1 MIANSVRAILEKLN
15 KYTKSLLEGSVGSAV
30 NRSHYEITHS
40 HLLLQALED
49 GKGDLSYILAY
60 FKINEGL
67 FKNALQ
73 QELKELR
80 MGNTGRPVF
89 SPTFMDLL
97 EAGWAESSLN
107 LGQPEVRVAGIVLAL
122 RKRAASMS
130 RGLADQLALIN
141 VETLIGKFSEITA
154 HSKET
159 ADAPQGA
166 ERSADGSA
174 AEGSNLQRFTVNFTE
189 MARKGKVDPIFG
201 RDNEIRMVIDILS
214 RRRKNNPIMVGEAGV
229 GKTAVIE
236 GLALRIAQGQVPDIL
251 KNVEIRGLDMGLMA
265 AGAGVRGEFEN
276 RLKGVIKEVKSSATP
291 VILFIDET
299 HTIIGAGGEAGQND
313 AANLL
318 KPEMARGELKI
329 MGATTITE
337 FRKYFEKDPAM
348 ARRFQMVRVE
358 EPDPE
363 TAAIMLRGLRTNYE
377 KFHGVKITYEGV
389 KAACELSHKYIAG
402 RQLPDKAVDLLD
414 TAAAR
419 VKMGLTSKPPVL
431 VNLEQAVENLKI
443 EIISLEKDLAN
454 GILPDTEG
462 LEKARTRLELAQA
475 EAAEVEARWT
485 IELNAVKEIIAMQDQ
500 LTAGQPLSS
509 SAQSL
514 SAGKPAPAAGA
525 AVAGATDAK
534 SADGKDAATPLTAE
548 EEATLRKQMDFK
560 WKALEEL
567 QGETPMV
574 HAHVGRE
581 VIAQIIG
588 EWTGIPAG
596 SMLKNEAQS
605 LIDLDKTINERVVGQ
620 EKGVAEIASTL
631 RSAKLGLGN
640 PEAPMGVF
648 LVTGPSGVGKTEVA
662 RAISDILFGGEK
674 FVVTINMSEYQD
686 SMSITQLKGASAGY
700 VGYGDGGVLTEGVR
714 KRPYTVVILD
724 EVEKAHKDVLNMF
737 YQVFDKGILRD
748 GEGRDI
754 SFRNTVIIMTSNL
767 GLDTITR
774 IHAEGSANTL
784 DDYRQAI
791 LQELTDHFAPALL
804 ARCKVVPF
812 LPLDSDV
819 LKRIVF
825 LKLMKLGKRLMDK
838 HKLAFAVAPEVVRD
852 IVMLCTTSQSG
863 ARNID
868 TIIDQRLMPEITKH
882 LLLHMAEGS
891 TYTHLFL
898 SSDDKGGFN
907 CSFSVGDFQMPE
919 RNEDGSIVDNGDGS
933 TSEDTTGDDTLVM
946 ERSGTDT
953 SEQPE

>member
-1 MIANSVRAILEKLN
+1 MISNSPRAILEKLN

-40 HLLLQALED
+40 HLLSQALEE
-49 GKGDLSYILAY
+49 GKGDLSYILAF

-67 FKNALQ
+67 FKTALQ
-73 QELKELR
+73 QEMKELR

-89 SPTFMDLL
+89 SPTFMNLL
-97 EAGWAESSLN
+97 EAAWAESSLN
-107 LGQPEVRVAGIVLAL
+107 LGQAGIRTAGIVLAL
-122 RKRAASMS
+122 KKMSGSIS
-130 RGLADQLALIN
+130 RGLSDQLAMVN
-141 VETLIGKFSEITA
+141 TETLLTKFAEITA

-159 ADAPQGA
+159 EEAPEGA
-166 ERSADGSA
+166 RGEDGA
-174 AEGSNLQRFTVNFTE
+174 PAEGSNLQRFTVNFTE

-329 MGATTITE
+329 MGATTLTE

-348 ARRFQMVRVE
+348 ARRFQMVKVE

-363 TAAIMLRGLRTNYE
+363 TAAIMLRGLRVNYE
-377 KFHGVKITYEGV
+377 KFHGVKITYEGI

-419 VKMGLTSKPPVL
+419 VKMGLTAKPPVL
-431 VNLEQAVENLKI
+431 VNLDQAIENLKI
-443 EIISLEKDLAN
+443 EIAALEKDESSGVLSDKE
-454 GILPDTEG
+454 ILGKCRESLVSVT
-462 LEKARTRLELAQA
+462 A
-475 EAAEVEARWT
+475 EAADVEARWKN
-485 IELNAVKEIIAMQDQ
+485 ELEKVKEIIAIQDK
-500 LTAGQPLSS
+500 LV
-509 SAQSL
+509 
-514 SAGKPAPAAGA
+514 APAKP
-525 AVAGATDAK
+525 DAK
-534 SADGKDAATPLTAE
+534 KGAKGPDPKAAEAPAPLTAE
-548 EEATLRKQMDFK
+548 EEAALRAEMDLK
-560 WKALEEL
+560 WKGLEAI
-567 QGETPMV
+567 QGESPMV
-574 HAHVGRE
+574 HAHVSRE
-581 VIAQIIG
+581 VIAQIIA

-596 SMLKNEAQS
+596 SMLKNEAQA
-605 LIDLDKTINERVVGQ
+605 LLDLEKTINEKVVGQ
-620 EKGVAEIASTL
+620 EGGVQEIASTL

-648 LVTGPSGVGKTEVA
+648 LITGPSGVGKTEVA
-662 RAISDILFGGEK
+662 RTISDVLFGGEK

-737 YQVFDKGILRD
+737 YQVFDKGSLRD

-754 SFRNTVIIMTSNL
+754 NFRNTVIIMTSNL

-774 IHAEGSANTL
+774 MANDGNAYSL
-784 DDYRQAI
+784 DDIRAGI

-812 LPLDSDV
+812 LPLDSEV

-825 LKLMKLGKRLMDK
+825 LKLMKLGKRLMER

-852 IVMLCTTSQSG
+852 IVFLCTTSQSG

-868 TIIDQRLMPEITKH
+868 TIIDQKLMPKISEQ
-882 LLLHMAEGS
+882 LLMHMADDKV
-891 TYTHLFL
+891 YTHLFL
-898 SSDDKGGFN
+898 SSDEKTGFN
-907 CSFSVGDFQMPE
+907 CTFSVGEFQMPE
-919 RNEDGSIVDNGDGS
+919 SASDGSEEGS
-933 TSEDTTGDDTLVM
+933 AAGETGEETLVM
-946 ERSGTDT
+946 DRSKAAAAEEAG
-953 SEQPE
+953 

>member
-1 MIANSVRAILEKLN
+1 MIANSVRAILEKMN
-15 KYTKSLLEGSVGSAV
+15 KYSKTLLEGSVGACV
-30 NRSHYEITHS
+30 TRSHYEVTAS
-40 HLLLQALED
+40 HLLLQAMEE
-49 GKGDLSYILAY
+49 GKGDLPYILAY
-60 FKINEGL
+60 FKINDGL
-67 FKNALQ
+67 FKAALQ
-73 QELKELR
+73 QDLKELR
-80 MGNTGRPVF
+80 MGNTGKPVF
-89 SPTFMDLL
+89 SPTFMNML
-97 EAGWAESSLN
+97 EAAWAESSLN
-107 LGQPEVRVAGIVLAL
+107 LGQSEIRTAGIILAL
-122 RKRAASMS
+122 RKSAGMTS

-141 VETLIGKFSEITA
+141 VETLLSKFAEITA

-159 ADAPQGA
+159 EDAPQGTD
-166 ERSADGSA
+166 RNADGTT
-174 AEGSNLQRFTVNFTE
+174 AEGSNLSRFTVDFTE

-276 RLKGVIKEVKSSATP
+276 RLKGVIKEVKASTTP
-291 VILFIDET
+291 IILFIDET

-329 MGATTITE
+329 MGATTLTE

-363 TAAIMLRGLRTNYE
+363 TAAIMLRGLRVNYE
-377 KFHGVKITYEGV
+377 KFHGVKITYEGI

-419 VKMGLTSKPPVL
+419 VKMGLTAKPPVL
-431 VNLEQAVENLKI
+431 VNLDQAVENLRI
-443 EIISLEKDLAN
+443 EIAALEKDEAAGVLSDRE
-454 GILPDTEG
+454 ILG
-462 LEKARTRLELAQA
+462 KCRASLESVMA
-475 EAAEVEARWT
+475 EAAELETRWKT
-485 IELNAVKEIIAMQDQ
+485 ELEAVKEIIAIQDK
-500 LTAGQPLSS
+500 LS
-509 SAQSL
+509 
-514 SAGKPAPAAGA
+514 PPAAGK
-525 AVAGATDAK
+525 GADKKT
-534 SADGKDAATPLTAE
+534 SADGKAAEGKAAKGASSAPETALTAE
-548 EEATLRKQMDFK
+548 EEAALRADMEAK
-560 WKALEEL
+560 WKKLEEF

-574 HAHVGRE
+574 HAHVSRE
-581 VIAQIIG
+581 VIAQIIA

-596 SMLKNEAQS
+596 SMLKNEAQA
-605 LIDLDKTINERVVGQ
+605 LIDLEKTINEKVVGQ
-620 EKGVAEIASTL
+620 EAGVREIAATL

-662 RAISDILFGGEK
+662 RTISDVLFGGEK

-737 YQVFDKGILRD
+737 YQVFDKGMLRD

-754 SFRNTVIIMTSNL
+754 NFRNTVIIMTSNL

-774 IHAEGSANTL
+774 MANDGNPYTL
-784 DDYRQAI
+784 DDIRDGI

-812 LPLDSDV
+812 LPLDAEV

-825 LKLMKLGKRLMDK
+825 LKLMKLGKRLMEK
-838 HKLAFAVAPEVVRD
+838 HKLAFAVTPEVVRD
-852 IVMLCTTSQSG
+852 IVILCTTSQSG

-868 TIIDQRLMPEITKH
+868 TIIDQKIMPEISNH
-882 LLLHMAEGS
+882 LLMHMAEDKVF
-891 TYTHLFL
+891 THLFL
-898 SSDDKGGFN
+898 ASDPDTGFV
-907 CSFSVGDFQMPE
+907 CSFSVGDFQAPQPSADAE
-919 RNEDGSIVDNGDGS
+919 EEDPSGDE
-933 TSEDTTGDDTLVM
+933 TEVM
-946 ERSGTDT
+946 ERSKAT
-953 SEQPE
+953 SGEAG

>member
-1 MIANSVRAILEKLN
+1 MIANSPKAILEKMN
-15 KYTKSLLEGSVGSAV
+15 HYTSTLFMGAAGMAGI
-30 NRSHYEITHS
+30 RTHYTVTAS
-40 HLLLQALED
+40 HLLSQALEE
-49 GKGDLSYILAY
+49 GKSDLNYILAY
-60 FKINEGL
+60 FKINVGL
-67 FKNALQ
+67 FKTALEQ
-73 QELKELR
+73 DLKELK
-80 MGNTGRPVF
+80 MGNTGKPAF
-89 SPTFMDLL
+89 DPNLMNLL
-97 EAGWAESSLN
+97 ESSWMEASLN
-107 LGQPEVRVAGIVLAL
+107 LGQSTIRTAAVVLAL
-122 RKRAASMS
+122 KKT
-130 RGLADQLALIN
+130 RGLTSPGLSDQLAL
-141 VETLIGKFSEITA
+141 VSAETLIAKFGEITA

-159 ADAPQGA
+159 AEAPQGT
-166 ERSADGSA
+166 ERGADGA
-174 AEGSNLQRFTVNFTE
+174 PVEGSALQRFTVNFTE
-189 MARKGKVDPIFG
+189 MARQGKVDPIFG

-251 KNVEIRGLDMGLMA
+251 KKVEIRGLDMGLMA

-276 RLKGVIKEVKSSATP
+276 RLKGVIKEVKSSPVP

-329 MGATTITE
+329 MGATTLTE

-348 ARRFQMVRVE
+348 ARRFQMVKVE

-363 TAAIMLRGLRTNYE
+363 TAAIMLRGLRVNYE
-377 KFHGVKITYEGV
+377 KFHGVKITYDGI

-419 VKMGLTSKPPVL
+419 VKMGLTAKPPVL
-431 VNLEQAVENLKI
+431 VNLDQAVENLKI
-443 EIISLEKDLAN
+443 EIAALEKDDAA
-454 GILPDTEG
+454 GILEEKEP
-462 LEKARTRLELAQA
+462 LEKARARLENAQA
-475 EAAEVEARWT
+475 EAKDIEAKWSK
-485 IELNAVKEIIAMQDQ
+485 ELDLVKDIIVLQDR
-500 LTAGQPLSS
+500 LAL
-509 SAQSL
+509 AKE
-514 SAGKPAPAAGA
+514 GKPPAGA
-525 AVAGATDAK
+525 EKGAK
-534 SADGKDAATPLTAE
+534 SAAGGSPENPEALAAE
-548 EEATLRKQMDFK
+548 MEAK
-560 WKALEEL
+560 WDALEGM
-567 QGETPMV
+567 QGESPMV
-574 HAHVGRE
+574 HAHVGKE
-581 VIAQIIG
+581 VVAAIIG

-596 SMLKNEAQS
+596 NMLKNEAQA
-605 LIDLDKTINERVVGQ
+605 LLDLEQTINERVVGQ
-620 EKGVAEIASTL
+620 EMGVTEIASTL
-631 RSAKLGLGN
+631 RGAKLGLGN

-737 YQVFDKGILRD
+737 YQVFDKGMLRD

-754 SFRNTVIIMTSNL
+754 NFRNTVIIMTSNL

-774 IHAEGSANTL
+774 LHATGEARHL
-784 DDYRQAI
+784 DDYREAI

-812 LPLDSDV
+812 LPLDSEV

-825 LKLMKLGKRLMDK
+825 LKLMKLGRRLMER

-852 IVMLCTTSQSG
+852 IVMLCTVAQSG

-868 TIIDQRLMPEITKH
+868 TIIDQKLMPEISKQLLGH
-882 LLLHMAEGS
+882 LAENQVH
-891 TYTHLFL
+891 THLFIG
-898 SSDDKGGFN
+898 SDGDGRFL
-907 CSFSVGDFQMPE
+907 CSFSNGDFQAPE
-919 RNEDGSIVDNGDGS
+919 VPEANAGNGSV
-933 TSEDTTGDDTLVM
+933 SEADTLAVGREESSGDTLAL
-946 ERSGTDT
+946 ERDAAR
-953 SEQPE
+953 

>member
-1 MIANSVRAILEKLN
+1 MGAPAMISNSPRAILEKLN
-15 KYTKSLLEGSVGSAV
+15 KYTKSLLEGAVGSAV
-30 NRSHYEITHS
+30 NRSHYEITYS
-40 HLLLQALED
+40 HLLGQALEE
-49 GKGDLSYILAY
+49 GKGDLSYILVY

-67 FKNALQ
+67 FKTALN

-89 SPTFMDLL
+89 SPTFMNLL
-97 EAGWAESSLN
+97 EAAWAESSLN
-107 LGQPEVRVAGIVLAL
+107 LGATSVRTAGIVLAL
-122 RKRAASMS
+122 KKMTGSVS
-130 RGLADQLALIN
+130 RGLADQLAMVN
-141 VETLIGKFSEITA
+141 AETLQAKFAEITA

-159 ADAPQGA
+159 EEAPEGA
-166 ERSADGSA
+166 RAEDGA
-174 AEGSNLQRFTVNFTE
+174 PAEGSNLQRFTVNFTE
-189 MARKGKVDPIFG
+189 QARKGKVDPIFG

-276 RLKGVIKEVKSSATP
+276 RLKGVIKEVKSSTVP

-329 MGATTITE
+329 MGATTLTE

-348 ARRFQMVRVE
+348 ARRFQMVKVE

-363 TAAIMLRGLRTNYE
+363 TAAIMLRGLRVNYE
-377 KFHGVKITYEGV
+377 KFHGVKITYEGI

-419 VKMGLTSKPPVL
+419 VKMGLTAKPPVL
-431 VNLEQAVENLKI
+431 VNLDQAIENLKI
-443 EIISLEKDLAN
+443 EIAALEKDESAGVLADKE
-454 GILPDTEG
+454 ILGKCRES
-462 LEKARTRLELAQA
+462 LEAVMA
-475 EAAEVEARWT
+475 EAAEVETKWKA
-485 IELNAVKEIIAMQDQ
+485 ELEAVKEIIAIQDR
-500 LTAGQPLSS
+500 LTGSKDAIDAAKG
-509 SAQSL
+509 
-514 SAGKPAPAAGA
+514 GKPPVSKDPKAAAP
-525 AVAGATDAK
+525 VAL
-534 SADGKDAATPLTAE
+534 SLE
-548 EEATLRKQMDFK
+548 EEAALRADMEAK
-560 WKALEEL
+560 WKALESI

-574 HAHVGRE
+574 HAHVSRE

-588 EWTGIPAG
+588 EWTGIPTG
-596 SMLKNEAQS
+596 SMLKNEAQA
-605 LIDLDKTINERVVGQ
+605 LIDLEKTINEKVVGQ
-620 EKGVAEIASTL
+620 EAGVREIASTL

-662 RAISDILFGGEK
+662 RTISDVLFGGEK

-737 YQVFDKGILRD
+737 YQVFDKGMLRD

-754 SFRNTVIIMTSNL
+754 NFRNTVIIMTSNL

-774 IHAEGSANTL
+774 MANDGNAYTL
-784 DDYRQAI
+784 DDIRDGI

-812 LPLDSDV
+812 LPLDAEV

-825 LKLMKLGKRLMDK
+825 LKLMKLGKRLMEK

-852 IVMLCTTSQSG
+852 IVLLCTTSQSG

-868 TIIDQRLMPEITKH
+868 TIIDQKLMPEISKH
-882 LLLHMAEGS
+882 ILMHMAEDKVF
-891 TYTHLFL
+891 THLFL
-898 SSDDKGGFN
+898 ASDPKVGFV
-907 CSFSVGDFQMPE
+907 CGFSVGDFKMPE
-919 RNEDGSIVDNGDGS
+919 TAEADDDEGTPG
-933 TSEDTTGDDTLVM
+933 EDTLVM
-946 ERSGTDT
+946 ERSNAGA
-953 SEQPE
+953 EEPA

>member
-1 MIANSVRAILEKLN
+1 MIANSVRSILEKLN
-15 KYTKSLLEGSVGSAV
+15 KYNRSMLEGAVGSCV
-30 NRSHYEITHS
+30 TRSHYEVTAS
-40 HLLLQALED
+40 HILTQALEE
-49 GKGDLSYILAY
+49 GKGDLPYILAY
-60 FKINEGL
+60 FKVSGAL
-67 FKNALQ
+67 FKNALVQ
-73 QELKELR
+73 DLKELR
-80 MGNTGRPVF
+80 TGNTGKPVF
-89 SPTFMDLL
+89 SPTFMTML
-97 EAGWAESSLN
+97 ESAWAEASLN
-107 LGQPEVRVAGIVLAL
+107 LGQSEIRTAAILLAL
-122 RKRAASMS
+122 RRAPGSVS
-130 RGLADQLALIN
+130 PGLADQLAMIN
-141 VETLIGKFSEITA
+141 PETLLAKFAEITA
-154 HSKET
+154 HSKESE
-159 ADAPQGA
+159 DAPQGSD
-166 ERSADGSA
+166 RNADGTT
-174 AEGSNLQRFTVNFTE
+174 AEGSSLSRFTVDFTE
-189 MARKGKVDPIFG
+189 MARKGKIDPIFG
-201 RDNEIRMVIDILS
+201 RDNEIRMIIDILS

-251 KNVEIRGLDMGLMA
+251 KNVEIRMLDMGLLA

-276 RLKGVIKEVKSSATP
+276 RLKGVIKEVKASTTP

-348 ARRFQMVRVE
+348 ARRFQMVRIE
-358 EPDPE
+358 EPDPA

-377 KFHGVKITYEGV
+377 KFHGVKITYDGV
-389 KAACELSHKYIAG
+389 KAACDLSHKFIAG

-419 VKMGLTSKPPVL
+419 VKMGLSAKPPVL
-431 VNLEQAVENLKI
+431 INLEQAIENMKI
-443 EIISLEKDLAN
+443 EIIALEKDDASGILTDREILAN
-454 GILPDTEG
+454 T
-462 LEKARTRLELAQA
+462 KARLELALT
-475 EAAEVEARWT
+475 ETAEVESRWST
-485 IELNAVKEIIAMQDQ
+485 ELGMVKDIIAIQDKLVANKPGATADKDSKSAKGAAKEVKE
-500 LTAGQPLSS
+500 
-509 SAQSL
+509 
-514 SAGKPAPAAGA
+514 AP
-525 AVAGATDAK
+525 V
-534 SADGKDAATPLTAE
+534 PLTQE
-548 EEATLRKQMDFK
+548 EETALRLDMEGK
-560 WKALEEL
+560 WKALEEF
-567 QGETPMV
+567 QGENATV
-574 HAHVGRE
+574 HAHVGPE

-596 SMLKNEAQS
+596 NMLKNEAQS
-605 LIDLDKTINERVVGQ
+605 LIELERTIIERVVGQ
-620 EKGVAEIASTL
+620 DAGVEEISSTL
-631 RSAKLGLGN
+631 RSAKLGLSN

-648 LVTGPSGVGKTEVA
+648 LITGPSGVGKTEVA
-662 RAISDILFGGEK
+662 RVISDILFGGEK

-737 YQVFDKGILRD
+737 YQVFDKGMLRD

-774 IHAEGSANTL
+774 VHAEGSANSL
-784 DDYRQAI
+784 DEYRQAI

-812 LPLDSDV
+812 LPLDSEV

-825 LKLMKLGKRLMDK
+825 MKLMKLGKRLMER

-868 TIIDQRLMPEITKH
+868 TIIDQKLMPEISKN
-882 LLLHMAEGS
+882 LLYHMAEGKIF
-891 TYTHLFL
+891 THLFL
-898 SSDDKGGFN
+898 SVNDSGGFA
-907 CSFSVGDFQMPE
+907 CSFSVGDFQLPE
-919 RNEDGSIVDNGDGS
+919 SQAPLAVEGSEEDGGVA
-933 TSEDTTGDDTLVM
+933 SEEEAALVAEGEETTIIGK
-946 ERSGTDT
+946 
-953 SEQPE
+953 PE

>member
-1 MIANSVRAILEKLN
+1 MIANSVRNILGKLN
-15 KYTKSLLEGSVGSAV
+15 KYNRSMLEGAVGACV
-30 NRSHYEITHS
+30 TRSHYEVTAS
-40 HLLLQALED
+40 HILSQALEE
-49 GKGDLSYILAY
+49 GKGDLPYILAY
-60 FKINEGL
+60 FKVNGGL
-67 FKNALQ
+67 FKNALVQ
-73 QELKELR
+73 DLKELR
-80 MGNTGRPVF
+80 TGNSGKPVF
-89 SPTFMDLL
+89 SPAFMSVL
-97 EAGWAESSLN
+97 EASWAEASLN
-107 LGQPEVRVAGIVLAL
+107 LNQTEIRTAAILLAL
-122 RKRAASMS
+122 RRAPGIISP
-130 RGLADQLALIN
+130 GLADQLAMIN
-141 VETLIGKFSEITA
+141 PEILVEKFAEITA
-154 HSKET
+154 HSKESE
-159 ADAPQGA
+159 DAPQGGD
-166 ERSADGSA
+166 RNADGTT
-174 AEGSNLQRFTVNFTE
+174 AEGSALSRFTVNFTE
-189 MARKGKVDPIFG
+189 MAAKGKIDPIFG
-201 RDNEIRMVIDILS
+201 RDNEIRMIIDILS

-236 GLALRIAQGQVPDIL
+236 GLALRIAQGQVPAIL
-251 KNVEIRGLDMGLMA
+251 KNVEIRMLDMGLMA

-276 RLKGVIKEVKSSATP
+276 RLKGVIKEVKASTTP

-348 ARRFQMVRVE
+348 ARRFQMVRIE
-358 EPDPE
+358 EPDPA

-389 KAACELSHKYIAG
+389 KAACDLSHKYIAG

-419 VKMGLTSKPPVL
+419 VKMGLSAKPPVL
-431 VNLEQAVENLKI
+431 VNLEQAIENMKI
-443 EIISLEKDLAN
+443 EIVALEKDDSS
-454 GILPDTEG
+454 GILTDREILGNTR
-462 LEKARTRLELAQA
+462 ARLETAMA
-475 EAAEVEARWT
+475 EIVEVDAKWNK
-485 IELNAVKEIIAMQDQ
+485 ELNMVKDIIALQDK
-500 LTAGQPLSS
+500 LT
-509 SAQSL
+509 
-514 SAGKPAPAAGA
+514 AGKPAAAKTGKEGA
-525 AVAGATDAK
+525 KAEAKVAP
-534 SADGKDAATPLTAE
+534 SPKDAAASIETVPLTAE
-548 EEATLRKQMDFK
+548 QEAAIREEMEGK

-567 QGETPMV
+567 QGENPTV
-574 HAHVGRE
+574 HAHVGPE

-596 SMLKNEAQS
+596 NMLKNEAQA
-605 LIDLDKTINERVVGQ
+605 LIELERTINERVVGQ
-620 EKGVAEIASTL
+620 DLGVEEISSTL
-631 RSAKLGLGN
+631 RSAKLGLSN

-648 LVTGPSGVGKTEVA
+648 LITGPSGVGKTEVA

-737 YQVFDKGILRD
+737 YQVFDKGMLRD

-774 IHAEGSANTL
+774 MHAEGTATGL

-812 LPLDSDV
+812 LPLDSEV

-825 LKLMKLGKRLMDK
+825 LKLMKLGKRLMEK

-868 TIIDQRLMPEITKH
+868 TIIDQKLMPEISKH
-882 LLLHMAEGS
+882 LLYHMADGKVF
-891 TYTHLFL
+891 THLFL
-898 SSDDKGGFN
+898 TSDPKTGFA
-907 CSFSVGDFQMPE
+907 CSFSVGDFQLPE
-919 RNEDGSIVDNGDGS
+919 RTEEDPFANEANEDQQAASG
-933 TSEDTTGDDTLVM
+933 EDTLTL
-946 ERSGTDT
+946 ERKAETA
-953 SEQPE
+953 E

>member
-15 KYTKSLLEGSVGSAV
+15 KYNKSLLEGAVGACV
-30 NRSHYEITHS
+30 TRSHYEVTAS
-40 HLLLQALED
+40 HILLQALDE
-49 GKGDLSYILAY
+49 GKGDLPYILAY
-60 FKINEGL
+60 FKVNGGL
-67 FKNALQ
+67 FKSALQ
-73 QELKELR
+73 QDLKELR
-80 MGNTGRPVF
+80 VGNTGKPVF
-89 SPTFMDLL
+89 SPNFMSML
-97 EAGWAESSLN
+97 EAAWAESSLN
-107 LGQPEVRVAGIVLAL
+107 LGQSEIRTAAILLAL
-122 RKRAASMS
+122 RRNPGGIS
-130 RGLADQLALIN
+130 RGLSDQLVMIN
-141 VETLIGKFSEITA
+141 PETLLSKFAEITA
-154 HSKET
+154 HSKESEE
-159 ADAPQGA
+159 APQGTD
-166 ERSADGSA
+166 RNADGTT
-174 AEGSNLQRFTVNFTE
+174 AEGSALSRFTVDFTD

-251 KNVEIRGLDMGLMA
+251 KNVEIRGLDMGLLA

-276 RLKGVIKEVKSSATP
+276 RLKSVIKEVKASTTP

-329 MGATTITE
+329 MGATTLTE

-348 ARRFQMVRVE
+348 ARRFQMVRIE
-358 EPDPE
+358 EPDPA

-389 KAACELSHKYIAG
+389 KAACDLSHKFIAG

-419 VKMGLTSKPPVL
+419 VKMGLTAKPPVL
-431 VNLEQAVENLKI
+431 VNLEQAIENMKI
-443 EIISLEKDLAN
+443 EIVSLEKDDSA
-454 GILPDTEG
+454 GILADREVVGKTKE
-462 LEKARTRLELAQA
+462 RLETAQA
-475 EAAEVEARWT
+475 EAAIVEATWT
-485 IELNAVKEIIAMQDQ
+485 KELDLVKEIIVIQDK
-500 LTAGQPLSS
+500 LIAS
-509 SAQSL
+509 
-514 SAGKPAPAAGA
+514 KAALA
-525 AVAGATDAK
+525 
-534 SADGKDAATPLTAE
+534 GKDAKGEAKPSAKGTAE
-548 EEATLRKQMDFK
+548 AKAPSVPLSAEAEAALREDMEAK
-560 WKALEEL
+560 WKILEGL
-567 QGETPMV
+567 QGENPMV
-574 HAHVGRE
+574 HAHVGPE

-596 SMLKNEAQS
+596 NMLKNEAQA
-605 LIDLDKTINERVVGQ
+605 LIELERTINERVVGQ
-620 EKGVAEIASTL
+620 EKGVEEISSTL
-631 RSAKLGLGN
+631 RSAKLGLSN

-737 YQVFDKGILRD
+737 YQVFDKGSLRD

-754 SFRNTVIIMTSNL
+754 NFRNTVIIMTSNL

-774 IHAEGSANTL
+774 LHAEGSANTL

-825 LKLMKLGKRLMDK
+825 LKLMKLGKRLMER

-868 TIIDQRLMPEITKH
+868 SIIDQKLMPEISKH
-882 LLLHMAEGS
+882 LLYHMADGQIF
-891 TYTHLFL
+891 THLFL
-898 SSDDKGGFN
+898 STDDKGGFK
-907 CSFSVGDFQMPE
+907 CSFSTGDFSFPE
-919 RNEDGSIVDNGDGS
+919 TTEVAPDEDSSFAKND
-933 TSEDTTGDDTLVM
+933 EETLVI
-946 ERSGTDT
+946 ERSET
-953 SEQPE
+953 ENLEPKH

>member
-1 MIANSVRAILEKLN
+1 MISNSPRAILEKLN
-15 KYTKSLLEGSVGSAV
+15 KYTKSLLEGAVGSAV

-40 HLLLQALED
+40 HLLGQAMEE
-49 GKGDLSYILAY
+49 GKGDLSYILAF
-60 FKINEGL
+60 FKVNEGL
-67 FKNALQ
+67 FKTALQ

-89 SPTFMDLL
+89 SPTFMNLL
-97 EAGWAESSLN
+97 EAAWAESSLN
-107 LGQPEVRVAGIVLAL
+107 LGSPTVRTAGMVLAL
-122 RKRAASMS
+122 KKMSGSIS
-130 RGLADQLALIN
+130 RGLSDQLAMIN
-141 VETLIGKFSEITA
+141 SETLLTKFAEITA

-159 ADAPQGA
+159 EEAPEGTRGEDGA
-166 ERSADGSA
+166 P

-189 MARKGKVDPIFG
+189 QARKGKVDPIFG

-276 RLKGVIKEVKSSATP
+276 RLKGVIKEVKSSTTP

-348 ARRFQMVRVE
+348 ARRFQMVKVE

-363 TAAIMLRGLRTNYE
+363 TAAIMLRGLRVNYE
-377 KFHGVKITYEGV
+377 KFHGVKITYEGI
-389 KAACELSHKYIAG
+389 KAACDLSHKYIAG

-419 VKMGLTSKPPVL
+419 VKMGLTAKPPVL
-431 VNLEQAVENLKI
+431 VNLDQAIENTKI
-443 EIISLEKDLAN
+443 EIATLEKDDAS
-454 GILPDTEG
+454 GALPDREVLTR
-462 LEKARTRLELAQA
+462 ARTRLENVSA
-475 EAAEVEARWT
+475 EAKAVEEKWT
-485 IELNAVKEIIAMQDQ
+485 KELEMVKEIIGLQDK
-500 LTAGQPLSS
+500 LI
-509 SAQSL
+509 
-514 SAGKPAPAAGA
+514 AGKPG
-525 AVAGATDAK
+525 DAK
-534 SADGKDAATPLTAE
+534 PAKDAKDAKPDPKAPSQAPVVPLTAE
-548 EEATLRKQMDFK
+548 QEAALREDLDGK
-560 WKALEEL
+560 WKALEEF
-567 QGETPMV
+567 QGDEGMV
-574 HAHVGRE
+574 HAHVSPE

-596 SMLKNEAQS
+596 NMLKNEAQS
-605 LIDLDKTINERVVGQ
+605 LLDLENTINSRVVGQ
-620 EKGVAEIASTL
+620 EMGVAEMASTL
-631 RSAKLGLGN
+631 RGAKLGLGN

-686 SMSITQLKGASAGY
+686 SMSVTQLKGASAGY

-737 YQVFDKGILRD
+737 YQVFDKGMLRD

-754 SFRNTVIIMTSNL
+754 NFRNTVIIMTSNL
-767 GLDTITR
+767 GLETITAM
-774 IHAEGSANTL
+774 HAMGEATHL
-784 DDYRQAI
+784 DQYREAI
-791 LQELTDHFAPALL
+791 LGELTAHFAPALL
-804 ARCKVVPF
+804 ARCKTVPF
-812 LPLDSDV
+812 LPLDSEV
-819 LKRIVF
+819 LKRIVMM
-825 LKLMKLGKRLMDK
+825 KLMKLGKRLMEK

-868 TIIDQRLMPEITKH
+868 TIIDQRLMPLISSNI
-882 LLLHMAEGS
+882 LQHMAEEKVF
-891 TYTHLFL
+891 THLFL
-898 SSDDKGGFN
+898 YSDDKTGFGCN
-907 CSFSVGDFQMPE
+907 FSVGEFQLPE
-919 RNEDGSIVDNGDGS
+919 SSQNGESGEG
-933 TSEDTTGDDTLVM
+933 TESEGADDDTLAL
-946 ERSGTDT
+946 ERSKAGAVEDAG
-953 SEQPE
+953 

>member
-1 MIANSVRAILEKLN
+1 MIANSVRAILGKLN
-15 KYTKSLLEGSVGSAV
+15 KYNRSMLEGAVGACV
-30 NRSHYEITHS
+30 TRSHYEVTAS
-40 HLLLQALED
+40 HILSQALEE
-49 GKGDLSYILAY
+49 GKGDLPYILAY
-60 FKINEGL
+60 FKVNGGL
-67 FKNALQ
+67 FKTALVQ
-73 QELKELR
+73 DLKELR
-80 MGNTGRPVF
+80 TGNTGKPVF
-89 SPTFMDLL
+89 SPTFMALL
-97 EAGWAESSLN
+97 EAAWAESSLN
-107 LGQPEVRVAGIVLAL
+107 LNQTEIRTAALLLAL
-122 RKRAASMS
+122 RRAPGTTSP
-130 RGLADQLALIN
+130 GLADQLAMIN
-141 VETLIGKFSEITA
+141 PETLVEKFAEITA
-154 HSKET
+154 HSKESEE
-159 ADAPQGA
+159 APQGGD
-166 ERSADGSA
+166 RNADGTT
-174 AEGSNLQRFTVNFTE
+174 AEGSALSRFTVNFTD
-189 MARKGKVDPIFG
+189 MAAKGKIDPIFG
-201 RDNEIRMVIDILS
+201 RDNEIRMIIDILS

-236 GLALRIAQGQVPDIL
+236 GLALRIANGQVPAIL
-251 KNVEIRGLDMGLMA
+251 KNVEIRMLDMGLLA

-276 RLKGVIKEVKSSATP
+276 RLKGVIKEVKASTTP

-348 ARRFQMVRVE
+348 ARRFQMVRIE
-358 EPDPE
+358 EPDPA

-377 KFHGVKITYEGV
+377 KFHGVKITYDGV
-389 KAACELSHKYIAG
+389 KAACDLSHKFIAG

-419 VKMGLTSKPPVL
+419 VKMGLTAKPQVL
-431 VNLEQAVENLKI
+431 VNLEQAIENMKI
-443 EIISLEKDLAN
+443 EIVALEKDNAS
-454 GILPDTEG
+454 GILNDQEILGTTKDR
-462 LEKARTRLELAQA
+462 LEKAVLETAEVESRWTKELDMVKDIIAIQDQLVAPPGKEAKNGKGDAKATKEVKDAPVPLTPEA
-475 EAAEVEARWT
+475 EAALR
-485 IELNAVKEIIAMQDQ
+485 LDM
-500 LTAGQPLSS
+500 
-509 SAQSL
+509 
-514 SAGKPAPAAGA
+514 
-525 AVAGATDAK
+525 
-534 SADGKDAATPLTAE
+534 AD
-548 EEATLRKQMDFK
+548 K
-560 WKALEEL
+560 WKVLEEF
-567 QGETPMV
+567 QGENPTV
-574 HAHVGRE
+574 HAHVGPE

-596 SMLKNEAQS
+596 NMLKNEAQA
-605 LIDLDKTINERVVGQ
+605 LIELERTINERVVGQ
-620 EKGVAEIASTL
+620 DAGVEEISSTL
-631 RSAKLGLGN
+631 RSAKLGLSN

-648 LVTGPSGVGKTEVA
+648 LITGPSGVGKTEVA

-737 YQVFDKGILRD
+737 YQVFDKGMLRD

-774 IHAEGSANTL
+774 IHAEGSANNL

-791 LQELTDHFAPALL
+791 LGELTDHFAPALL

-812 LPLDSDV
+812 LPLDSEV

-825 LKLMKLGKRLMDK
+825 MKLMKLGKRLMER

-868 TIIDQRLMPEITKH
+868 TIIDQKLMPEISKH
-882 LLLHMAEGS
+882 ILYHMADS
-891 TYTHLFL
+891 KIFTHLFL
-898 SSDDKGGFN
+898 SSDSKGGFS
-907 CSFSVGDFQMPE
+907 CSFSVGDFQLPE
-919 RNEDGSIVDNGDGS
+919 TEENVPSEDPFSEMDSQNEDGGKA
-933 TSEDTTGDDTLVM
+933 TTML
-946 ERSGTDT
+946 ERSETATAEKAD
-953 SEQPE
+953 

>member
-1 MIANSVRAILEKLN
+1 
-15 KYTKSLLEGSVGSAV
+15 
-30 NRSHYEITHS
+30 
-40 HLLLQALED
+40 
-49 GKGDLSYILAY
+49 
-60 FKINEGL
+60 
-67 FKNALQ
+67 
-73 QELKELR
+73 
-80 MGNTGRPVF
+80 
-89 SPTFMDLL
+89 
-97 EAGWAESSLN
+97 
-107 LGQPEVRVAGIVLAL
+107 
-122 RKRAASMS
+122 
-130 RGLADQLALIN
+130 
-141 VETLIGKFSEITA
+141 
-154 HSKET
+154 
-159 ADAPQGA
+159 
-166 ERSADGSA
+166 
-174 AEGSNLQRFTVNFTE
+174 
-189 MARKGKVDPIFG
+189 
-201 RDNEIRMVIDILS
+201 
-214 RRRKNNPIMVGEAGV
+214 
-229 GKTAVIE
+229 
-236 GLALRIAQGQVPDIL
+236 LRIAQGQVPDIL
-251 KNVEIRGLDMGLMA
+251 KNVEIRMLDMGLMA

-276 RLKGVIKEVKSSATP
+276 RLKGVIKEVKASTTP

-348 ARRFQMVRVE
+348 ARRFQMVRIE
-358 EPDPE
+358 EPDPT

-389 KAACELSHKYIAG
+389 KAACDLSHKYIAG

-419 VKMGLTSKPPVL
+419 VKMGLSAKPPVL
-431 VNLEQAVENLKI
+431 VNLEQAIENMKI
-443 EIISLEKDLAN
+443 EIIALEKDDSS
-454 GILPDTEG
+454 GILDDQEILGKT
-462 LEKARTRLELAQA
+462 KARLETAMA
-475 EAAEVEARWT
+475 EIAEVEAKWNK
-485 IELNAVKEIIAMQDQ
+485 ELNMVKDIIALQDK
-500 LTAGQPLSS
+500 LA
-509 SAQSL
+509 
-514 SAGKPAPAAGA
+514 AGKVAEAKGAKENGKAPAKA
-525 AVAGATDAK
+525 A
-534 SADGKDAATPLTAE
+534 SAKDAAASIETAPLTPEQEAGIRE
-548 EEATLRKQMDFK
+548 EMEAM
-560 WKALEEL
+560 WKTLEEM
-567 QGETPMV
+567 QGENPTV
-574 HAHVGRE
+574 HAHVGPE

-588 EWTGIPAG
+588 EWTGIPVG
-596 SMLKNEAQS
+596 NMLKNEAQA
-605 LIDLDKTINERVVGQ
+605 LIELERTINERVVGQ
-620 EKGVAEIASTL
+620 DLGVEEISSTL
-631 RSAKLGLGN
+631 RSAKLGLSN

-648 LVTGPSGVGKTEVA
+648 LITGPSGVGKTEVA

-737 YQVFDKGILRD
+737 YQVFDKGMLRD

-774 IHAEGSANTL
+774 IHAEGSANGL

-825 LKLMKLGKRLMDK
+825 LKLMKLGKRLMEK

-868 TIIDQRLMPEITKH
+868 TIIDQKLMPEISKH
-882 LLLHMAEGS
+882 LLYHMADGKFF
-891 TYTHLFL
+891 THLFL
-898 SSDDKGGFN
+898 SVDDKGGFK
-907 CSFSVGDFQMPE
+907 CSFSTGDFQLPE
-919 RNEDGSIVDNGDGS
+919 RDDVSAEEGEEGTQEGEETAVMDR
-933 TSEDTTGDDTLVM
+933 TQAATT
-946 ERSGTDT
+946 EKA
-953 SEQPE
+953 E

>member
-1 MIANSVRAILEKLN
+1 MISNSPRAILEKLN
-15 KYTKSLLEGSVGSAV
+15 KYTKSLLEGAVGSAV
-30 NRSHYEITHS
+30 NRSHYEITYS
-40 HLLLQALED
+40 HLLGQALEE

-67 FKNALQ
+67 FKTALQ

-89 SPTFMDLL
+89 SPTFMNLL
-97 EAGWAESSLN
+97 EAAWAESSLN
-107 LGQPEVRVAGIVLAL
+107 LGQASIRSAGMVLAL
-122 RKRAASMS
+122 KKMS
-130 RGLADQLALIN
+130 GSISHGLADQLAMIN
-141 VETLIGKFSEITA
+141 TETLLTKFAEITA

-159 ADAPQGA
+159 EEAPEGARGEDGAPAD
-166 ERSADGSA
+166 
-174 AEGSNLQRFTVNFTE
+174 GSNLQRFTVNFTE
-189 MARKGKVDPIFG
+189 QARKGKVDPIFG

-276 RLKGVIKEVKSSATP
+276 RLKGVIKEVKASTTP

-329 MGATTITE
+329 MGATTLTE

-348 ARRFQMVRVE
+348 ARRFQMVKVE

-363 TAAIMLRGLRTNYE
+363 TAAIMLRGLRVNYE
-377 KFHGVKITYEGV
+377 KFHGVKITYEGI
-389 KAACELSHKYIAG
+389 KAACDLSHKYIAG

-419 VKMGLTSKPPVL
+419 VKMGLTAKPPVL
-431 VNLEQAVENLKI
+431 VNLDQAIENTKI
-443 EIISLEKDLAN
+443 EIATLEKDDN
-454 GILPDTEG
+454 SGSLPDREV
-462 LEKARTRLELAQA
+462 LAKARVRLENVTA
-475 EAAEVEARWT
+475 EAKAVEEKWT
-485 IELNAVKEIIAMQDQ
+485 KELGMVKEIIALQDK
-500 LTAGQPLSS
+500 LIAAKPGET
-509 SAQSL
+509 
-514 SAGKPAPAAGA
+514 KPAK
-525 AVAGATDAK
+525 DAK
-534 SADGKDAATPLTAE
+534 PDPKAVPVVPLTAE
-548 EEATLRKQMDFK
+548 QEAALREELDAK
-560 WKALEEL
+560 WKALEEF
-567 QGETPMV
+567 QGDEGMV
-574 HAHVGRE
+574 HAHVSPE

-588 EWTGIPAG
+588 EWTGIPVG
-596 SMLKNEAQS
+596 NMLKNEAQS
-605 LIDLDKTINERVVGQ
+605 LLDLEMTINSRVVGQ
-620 EKGVAEIASTL
+620 EMGVAEMASTL
-631 RSAKLGLGN
+631 RGAKLGLGN

-686 SMSITQLKGASAGY
+686 SMSVTQLKGASAGY

-737 YQVFDKGILRD
+737 YQVFDKGMLRD

-754 SFRNTVIIMTSNL
+754 NFRNTVIIMTSNL
-767 GLDTITR
+767 ALDTITAM
-774 IHAEGSANTL
+774 HAMGQAKTL
-784 DDYRQAI
+784 DEYREAI
-791 LQELTDHFAPALL
+791 LGELTAHFAPALL
-804 ARCKVVPF
+804 ARCKTVPF
-812 LPLDSDV
+812 LPLDAEV
-819 LKRIVF
+819 LKRIVM
-825 LKLMKLGKRLMDK
+825 LKLMKLGKRLMEK

-868 TIIDQRLMPEITKH
+868 TIIDQKLMPIISGQ
-882 LLLHMAEGS
+882 LLMHMADEKVF
-891 TYTHLFL
+891 THLFL
-898 SSDDKGGFN
+898 ATDPKAGFV
-907 CSFSVGDFQMPE
+907 CSFSVGEFQMPE
-919 RNEDGSIVDNGDGS
+919 RTEDGDLTGAAETAESEESG
-933 TSEDTTGDDTLVM
+933 EDTLAL
-946 ERSGTDT
+946 ERTKAGAV
-953 SEQPE
+953 EEAG

>member
-1 MIANSVRAILEKLN
+1 MISNSPRAILEKLN

-40 HLLLQALED
+40 HLLSQALEE
-49 GKGDLSYILAY
+49 GKGDLSYILAF

-67 FKNALQ
+67 FKTALQ
-73 QELKELR
+73 QEMKELR

-89 SPTFMDLL
+89 SPTFMNLL
-97 EAGWAESSLN
+97 EAAWAESSLN
-107 LGQPEVRVAGIVLAL
+107 LGQAGIRTAGIVLAL
-122 RKRAASMS
+122 KKMSGSIS
-130 RGLADQLALIN
+130 RGLSDQLAMVN
-141 VETLIGKFSEITA
+141 TETLLTKFAEITA

-159 ADAPQGA
+159 EEAPEGA
-166 ERSADGSA
+166 RGEDGA
-174 AEGSNLQRFTVNFTE
+174 PAEGSNLQRFTVNFTE

-276 RLKGVIKEVKSSATP
+276 RLKGVIKEVKASATP

-329 MGATTITE
+329 MGATTLTE

-348 ARRFQMVRVE
+348 ARRFQMVKIE

-363 TAAIMLRGLRTNYE
+363 TAAIMLRGLRVNYE
-377 KFHGVKITYEGV
+377 KFHGVKITYEGI

-419 VKMGLTSKPPVL
+419 VKMGLTAKPPVL
-431 VNLEQAVENLKI
+431 VNLDQAIENLKI
-443 EIISLEKDLAN
+443 EITALEKDESSGVLFDRE
-454 GILPDTEG
+454 ILPKCRESLVSVT
-462 LEKARTRLELAQA
+462 A
-475 EAAEVEARWT
+475 EAAEVEARWK
-485 IELNAVKEIIAMQDQ
+485 IELEKVKAIIAIQDR
-500 LTAGQPLSS
+500 LAPPTKPDAKDVKGAKTPDPK
-509 SAQSL
+509 AKE
-514 SAGKPAPAAGA
+514 APAPL
-525 AVAGATDAK
+525 
-534 SADGKDAATPLTAE
+534 TPE
-548 EEATLRKQMDFK
+548 EEAALRAEMDLK
-560 WKALEEL
+560 WKDLEAI
-567 QGETPMV
+567 QGESPMV
-574 HAHVGRE
+574 HAHVSRE
-581 VIAQIIG
+581 VIAQIIA

-596 SMLKNEAQS
+596 SMLKNEAQA
-605 LIDLDKTINERVVGQ
+605 LLDLEKTINEKVVGQ
-620 EKGVAEIASTL
+620 EGGVQEIASTL

-648 LVTGPSGVGKTEVA
+648 LITGPSGVGKTEVA
-662 RAISDILFGGEK
+662 RTISDVLFGGEK

-737 YQVFDKGILRD
+737 YQVFDKGSLRD

-754 SFRNTVIIMTSNL
+754 NFRNTVIIMTSNL

-774 IHAEGSANTL
+774 MANDGNAYSL
-784 DDYRQAI
+784 DDIRAGI

-812 LPLDSDV
+812 LPLDSEV

-825 LKLMKLGKRLMDK
+825 LKLMKLGKRLMER

-852 IVMLCTTSQSG
+852 IVFLCTTSQSG

-868 TIIDQRLMPEITKH
+868 TIIDQKLMPKISEQ
-882 LLLHMAEGS
+882 LLMHMADDKVF
-891 TYTHLFL
+891 THLFL
-898 SSDDKGGFN
+898 SSDEKTGFN
-907 CSFSVGDFQMPE
+907 CTFSVGDFQMPE
-919 RNEDGSIVDNGDGS
+919 SSVEGSEEATESG
-933 TSEDTTGDDTLVM
+933 ETGEDTLVM
-946 ERSGTDT
+946 DRTKAAAEEAG
-953 SEQPE
+953 

>member
-1 MIANSVRAILEKLN
+1 MISNSPRAILEKLN
-15 KYTKSLLEGSVGSAV
+15 KYTKSLLEGAVGSAV
-30 NRSHYEITHS
+30 TRSHYEITYS
-40 HLLLQALED
+40 HLLSQAMEE

-67 FKNALQ
+67 FKTALQ

-89 SPTFMDLL
+89 SPTFMNVL

-107 LGQPEVRVAGIVLAL
+107 LGTSTVRTAGIVLAL
-122 RKRAASMS
+122 KKMSGSIS
-130 RGLADQLALIN
+130 RGLSDQLAMIN
-141 VETLIGKFSEITA
+141 TESLLAKFAEITA

-159 ADAPQGA
+159 EEAPEGA
-166 ERSADGSA
+166 RGEDGA
-174 AEGSNLQRFTVNFTE
+174 PAEGSNLQRFTVNFTE
-189 MARKGKVDPIFG
+189 QARKGKVDPIFG

-329 MGATTITE
+329 MGATTLTE

-348 ARRFQMVRVE
+348 ARRFQMVKVE

-363 TAAIMLRGLRTNYE
+363 TAAIMLRGLRVNYE
-377 KFHGVKITYEGV
+377 KFHGVKITYEGI

-419 VKMGLTSKPPVL
+419 VKMGLTAKPPVL
-431 VNLEQAVENLKI
+431 VNLDQAIENLKI
-443 EIISLEKDLAN
+443 EIAALEKDESAGVLADKE
-454 GILPDTEG
+454 ILGKCRES
-462 LEKARTRLELAQA
+462 LESVTA
-475 EAAEVEARWT
+475 EAAEVETKWKA
-485 IELNAVKEIIAMQDQ
+485 ELEAVKEIIAIQDK
-500 LTAGQPLSS
+500 LVGGKAAADAAKGDKAAKSEKAP
-509 SAQSL
+509 AKDAKDAPVAL
-514 SAGKPAPAAGA
+514 SA
-525 AVAGATDAK
+525 D
-534 SADGKDAATPLTAE
+534 
-548 EEATLRKQMDFK
+548 EEAALRKDMDAK
-560 WKALEEL
+560 WKALEAI
-567 QGETPMV
+567 QGESPMV
-574 HAHVGRE
+574 HAHVSRE

-588 EWTGIPAG
+588 EWTGIPTG
-596 SMLKNEAQS
+596 SMLKNEAQA
-605 LIDLDKTINERVVGQ
+605 LIDLEKTINEKVVGQ
-620 EKGVAEIASTL
+620 EAGVREIASTL

-662 RAISDILFGGEK
+662 RTISDVLFGGEK

-737 YQVFDKGILRD
+737 YQVFDKGMLRD

-754 SFRNTVIIMTSNL
+754 NFRNTVIIMTSNL

-774 IHAEGSANTL
+774 MANDGNAYTL
-784 DDYRQAI
+784 DDIRDGI

-812 LPLDSDV
+812 LPLDSEV

-825 LKLMKLGKRLMDK
+825 LKLMKLGKRLMEK
-838 HKLAFAVAPEVVRD
+838 HRLAFAVAPEVVRD
-852 IVMLCTTSQSG
+852 IVLLCTTSQSG

-868 TIIDQRLMPEITKH
+868 TIIDQKLMPEISKH
-882 LLLHMAEGS
+882 ILIHMAEDKVF
-891 TYTHLFL
+891 THLFL
-898 SSDDKGGFN
+898 ASDEKTGFS
-907 CSFSVGDFQMPE
+907 CSFSVGDFKMPE
-919 RNEDGSIVDNGDGS
+919 AAEDSGEAETGALDEETPVKGRSKA
-933 TSEDTTGDDTLVM
+933 TTA
-946 ERSGTDT
+946 E
-953 SEQPE
+953 EAA